1 MKINGVVR
9 PVYMNVGEPRSASL
23 ISTTGNFMENPHEA
37 NSPAATAIAPVAS
50 APTSPSFTRPR
61 TPDTELPALVA
72 DDRPAPERHECEFC
86 DFGGTLAEV
95 ESHEPMC
102 MHAPDAQIAPVF
114 PDSSTWSSKMA
125 LEVAGDEEFAE
136 VVAVQAS
143 VDSVG
148 SEDDLDVGSE
158 DEVEVEQQHEAACD
172 GDAPLELEVLV
183 LEDEAASQP
192 SSSTLVHMTASRA
205 SKRAVIGGVEVLEDA
220 STSLVGANRPQQ
232 SSSQPPAAADG
243 ASKTKSDS
251 KSPSRFAPKATPKA
265 TSNTAKPKRRGTYK
279 NQDDQILERSMAHG
293 LPLSITEPA
302 HRRVER
308 HWGDMSLDIDF
319 QAAGGGPN
327 NDRRGKVIDMKQS
340 QDFIA
345 DLRYPYRGDPD
356 CEQAYHTACFKH
368 PKPSAMRAQEYLDE
382 RTSERLSLMQQ
393 DGATILTSARDA
405 AAAERVEKMTVRLE
419 RITTSLEE
427 STSPTRLQAKL
438 GEHAEIHQGTLGKR
452 WVPAGGASAEVA
464 AEAYVSYLGR
474 HLHNAAMRALGR
486 SELYSDEGPLAS
498 AVAPTDSSPSKSSA
512 AEASTMSPSKARLLK
527 HDDKNTEAAW
537 RAELR
542 KEHVAPS
549 PETAWSLPASNLTPS
564 VLFLLEEAS
573 CRKAAIQLSRELR
586 QGFEPGQSSILQ
598 EQAAHL
604 DQHEP
609 LEKTMLRLFPPQ
621 NDGRRRRPL
630 TDTPEAAA
638 DLAAK
643 TKIEEAAAK
652 AQTVSAF
659 LSSVGTDVTSGLRA
673 AAARKKYWAPHDRD
687 SIRQAVR
694 PRAGG
699 AVFGPSSG
707 GVAVKPGTPHVLS
720 TQSLHEARQTL
731 RKRRGGEERSEVS
744 RRAVSS
750 KDGATP
756 RATPRTLVKTPR
768 ATLRTTPMATP
779 RVGGSTPRRAR
790 GEGVAEGSTPKA
802 YKHRDVA

>member
-1 MKINGVVR
+1 
-9 PVYMNVGEPRSASL
+9 
-23 ISTTGNFMENPHEA
+23 MENPHEA
-37 NSPAATAIAPVAS
+37 HYPAASTNAPAAL
-50 APTSPSFTRPR
+50 APCPSSTPR
-61 TPDTELPALVA
+61 TPDTELPALAA
-72 DDRPAPERHECEFC
+72 DDGPAPERHECEFC
-86 DFGGTLAEV
+86 DFGGTFLEV
-95 ESHEPMC
+95 ESHEPIC
-102 MHAPDAQIAPVF
+102 KHAPDAQIAPVF
-114 PDSSTWSSKMA
+114 PDSSTWSSMDSM
-125 LEVAGDEEFAE
+125 VAGDEELIAE
-136 VVAVQAS
+136 VVALQAS
-143 VDSVG
+143 VDN
-148 SEDDLDVGSE
+148 SEDDLAVAKE
-158 DEVEVEQQHEAACD
+158 EVEEEQQHEVACD

-183 LEDEAASQP
+183 KDEGAALQP
-192 SSSTLVHMTASRA
+192 SSSTLVHMTASPA
-205 SKRAVIGGVEVLEDA
+205 TKRAVIGGVEVLEDA
-220 STSLVGANRPQQ
+220 STSLVDANRPQQ
-232 SSSQPPAAADG
+232 SSSQPPPAADG
-243 ASKTKSDS
+243 ASKSTKH
-251 KSPSRFAPKATPKA
+251 KQSPSASRFAPKAKNFPTPKA
-265 TSNTAKPKRRGTYK
+265 PSNKAKSKGRGAYR
-279 NQDDQILERSMAHG
+279 QDDDILERSLAHG
-293 LPLSITEPA
+293 LPLSITEPG

-308 HWGDMSLDIDF
+308 HWGDLSRDIDF

-340 QDFIA
+340 QDFVA

-356 CEQAYHTACFKH
+356 CEQAYNTACFKH

-382 RTSERLSLMQQ
+382 RSSERLSLMQH
-393 DGATILTSARDA
+393 DGTTILTSAHNA
-405 AAAERVEKMTVRLE
+405 AAAERVEKMAVRLE

-427 STSPTRLQAKL
+427 TSPTRLQAKL
-438 GEHAEIHQGTLGKR
+438 GEHTEIHQGPLGKR
-452 WVPAGGASAEVA
+452 WVPAGGAAAEVA

-486 SELYSDEGPLAS
+486 TELYTDKGTLAS
-498 AVAPTDSSPSKSSA
+498 AVAPADSSPGTSSA
-512 AEASTMSPSKARLLK
+512 AESTMSPAKARLLK
-527 HDDKNTEAAW
+527 HDDKNMEAAW

-609 LEKTMLRLFPPQ
+609 LENTMLRLFPPQ

-638 DLAAK
+638 DFAERAP
-643 TKIEEAAAK
+643 AK

-673 AAARKKYWAPHDRD
+673 AAARKKYWAPHDRE

-699 AVFGPSSG
+699 SVFGPSSG

-731 RKRRGGEERSEVS
+731 RKRRGGEERSDVS
-744 RRAVSS
+744 RRAVST

-756 RATPRTLVKTPR
+756 RATPRALVKTPR

-779 RVGGSTPRRAR
+779 RAGGSTPRRVR

-802 YKHRDVA
+802 YN

>member
-1 MKINGVVR
+1 
-9 PVYMNVGEPRSASL
+9 
-23 ISTTGNFMENPHEA
+23 MENPHEA
-37 NSPAATAIAPVAS
+37 NSPAASAIAPVAS
-50 APTSPSFTRPR
+50 APTSPSFSRPR

-72 DDRPAPERHECEFC
+72 DDGPAPERHECEFC

-125 LEVAGDEEFAE
+125 LEVAGDQEFAE

-232 SSSQPPAAADG
+232 SSSQPPPAADG
-243 ASKTKSDS
+243 ASKTKSDSKSADS

-293 LPLSITEPA
+293 LPLSITEPS

-308 HWGDMSLDIDF
+308 HWGDMSRDIDF

-356 CEQAYHTACFKH
+356 CEQAY
-368 PKPSAMRAQEYLDE
+368 
-382 RTSERLSLMQQ
+382 
-393 DGATILTSARDA
+393 
-405 AAAERVEKMTVRLE
+405 
-419 RITTSLEE
+419 
-427 STSPTRLQAKL
+427 
-438 GEHAEIHQGTLGKR
+438 
-452 WVPAGGASAEVA
+452 
-464 AEAYVSYLGR
+464 
-474 HLHNAAMRALGR
+474 
-486 SELYSDEGPLAS
+486 
-498 AVAPTDSSPSKSSA
+498 
-512 AEASTMSPSKARLLK
+512 
-527 HDDKNTEAAW
+527 
-537 RAELR
+537 
-542 KEHVAPS
+542 
-549 PETAWSLPASNLTPS
+549 
-564 VLFLLEEAS
+564 
-573 CRKAAIQLSRELR
+573 
-586 QGFEPGQSSILQ
+586 
-598 EQAAHL
+598 QAAHL

-790 GEGVAEGSTPKA
+790 GEGVA
-802 YKHRDVA
+802 